1 MYAPELDTI
10 TIPYDE
16 IEPEDS
22 KTLHAVENDY
32 CIICGKKNFEGLNI
46 KYKLSQDGTIEARW
60 TPSLKYEGF
69 KGIIHGGILSAVI
82 DEAMSKAIISRHI
95 EALTVEL
102 NVRFHNYAVCGE
114 RLNIKAWIIKKHK
127 RKILTEGILFKEN
140 GDKILHA
147 MATFLTL

>member
-1 MYAPELDTI
+1 
-10 TIPYDE
+10 
-16 IEPEDS
+16 
-22 KTLHAVENDY
+22 
-32 CIICGKKNFEGLNI
+32 
-46 KYKLSQDGTIEARW
+46 
-60 TPSLKYEGF
+60 
-69 KGIIHGGILSAVI
+69 
-82 DEAMSKAIISRHI
+82 MSKAIISRHI

>member
-1 MYAPELDTI
+1 MYLAELDTI

-16 IEPEDS
+16 VETEDS

-32 CIICGKKNFEGLNI
+32 CIICGKKNSGGLNI
-46 KYKLSQDGTIEARW
+46 KYTLSQDGIIEARW
-60 TPSLKYEGF
+60 TPSIKHEGF

-82 DEAMSKAIISRHI
+82 DEAMSKAIIFRQI
-95 EALTVEL
+95 EALTVDL

-114 RLNIKAWIIKKHK
+114 KLNIKAWIIKKHK
-127 RKILTEGILFKEN
+127 RKILTEGILLKEK

-147 MATFLTL
+147 MATFLTI